1 MPASPRVRRRRTP
14 VLIPLLVVGALVVT
28 GGVAWGAVTAG
39 RTLAH
44 RIATAGP
51 PVVQR
56 DGPPMADGTRVG
68 TRWAPS
74 PLVCDDECF
83 ILGDATASA
92 GPDQVARKITDTPEV
107 SDYGVYAASSPLDDY
122 DDLLRSW
129 RDAEPS
135 GDDCMFSFDL
145 TPSAA
150 RADTRPVDDH
160 SMLQYIDGYQGHDE
174 YPVLDTGA
182 RMFPDSATAD
192 AYVHALQDAIAA
204 CRHYRLSAED
214 EPWNAQVSALTGWG
228 ALPDDITAIGWVEQ
242 DIRGDGVYGVD
253 LERGNLVVR
262 YTLATDH
269 LSRDGF
275 QRFVSH
281 MATLLEA
288 AKHSPAVAG

>member
-1 MPASPRVRRRRTP
+1 
-14 VLIPLLVVGALVVT
+14 VVGALVVT

-51 PVVQR
+51 PVVER